1 MKTYLETVA
10 NTIKSLMLKDKK
22 CIYIGEDVRSGQRGI
37 SDGFV
42 KIFGKDRVVDTPIS
56 ESAFCGYAV
65 GLAINNFRP
74 IVEFN
79 FAGLIFV
86 SLDQIFNQA
95 SKFKQMSG
103 NKKDVPILYLLPT
116 GTKGGLA
123 GHHSDNPYSVLS
135 HLGIKSYMPTHVNE
149 VNSIIK
155 YAYKEREPI
164 ALFLPVEEFR
174 NKYNFKVKTKY
185 PTLNLLIKSIF
196 KDKLSIICTGTTI
209 SKCLGALNSIK
220 ISQKKV
226 ISFYSLS
233 DFSFSEITKKKLMK
247 IKSKKILIVDDSP
260 GMYGLSAQ
268 IELILRKSRNFT
280 QGAIVDLSRKSNFIP
295 FNQSLE
301 NIIRPSEKMIKK
313 TILKLLK

>member
-10 NTIKSLMLKDKK
+10 HTIKSLMLKDKK

-42 KIFGKDRVVDTPIS
+42 KIFGKDRVIDTPIS

-65 GLAINNFRP
+65 GLAINDFRP

-103 NKKDVPILYLLPT
+103 NKKDIPILYLLPT

-149 VNSIIK
+149 VSSIIK

-174 NKYNFKVKTKY
+174 NNYNFEIKKKY
-185 PTLNLLIKSIF
+185 PTLNLLVKSIL
-196 KDKLSIICTGTTI
+196 KDKLAIICTGTTI

-220 ISQKKV
+220 TSERKM

-233 DFSFSEITKKKLMK
+233 DLSFSEITKKKTDEDK
-247 IKSKKILIVDDSP
+247 IKKNSDC
-260 GMYGLSAQ
+260 
-268 IELILRKSRNFT
+268 
-280 QGAIVDLSRKSNFIP
+280 
-295 FNQSLE
+295 
-301 NIIRPSEKMIKK
+301 
-313 TILKLLK
+313 